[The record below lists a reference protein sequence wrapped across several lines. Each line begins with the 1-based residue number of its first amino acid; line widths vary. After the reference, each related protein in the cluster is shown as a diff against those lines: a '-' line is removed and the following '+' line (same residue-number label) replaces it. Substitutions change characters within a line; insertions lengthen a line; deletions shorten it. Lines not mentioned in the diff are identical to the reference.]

1 MKKINFLIALFIGA
15 IAGMVDVIPMILQD
29 LNLYACSSAFIH
41 WLALGTIIPYVAWN
55 VKPWLKGLVIA
66 ELTSLPIAIIV
77 AEKEPISIIPI
88 LLFSAVLG
96 ILVGIAGNKFML
108 KN

>member
-1 MKKINFLIALFIGA
+1 MKKINFLIALLIGA

-29 LNLYACSSAFIH
+29 LNSYACSSAFIH
-41 WLALGTIIPYVAWN
+41 WVALGAIIPYVAWN
-55 VKPWLKGLVIA
+55 IKPWLKGLVIA
-66 ELTSLPIAIIV
+66 GLTSLPIAIIV